1 MALPNIDER
10 RAEVARLA
18 SHGVSETEKLP
29 VQKDLPSS
37 HAPASRASS
46 GGRNRHTFR
55 ARLRL
60 TQKKVLSWVRQRILI
75 ALVGALVAA
84 YILFWVFTQFFV
96 FCRDAYVKTDVV
108 QVAPEVSGPILK
120 LEVGDNDRVV
130 ANAVLFQIDPEPFQ
144 IALRTQQAALA
155 LAQAD
160 LEKVQRQVGLAE
172 SQLAA
177 QEATLIDA
185 QKTMDRIAE
194 LFRGGETSAMTMD
207 NARKAYQVASADV
220 QEARSA
226 RAVALQEIVVQGAV
240 ISQAQA
246 RVAEADFE
254 LRKTTVR
261 APVPGQVAP
270 LKVRLGAYVSSGV
283 VAVAI
288 ISSEGW
294 RVVANLPER
303 NLLGL
308 KVGRKVWYS
317 VSSDPWRFHQGTIR
331 SISTGISRSSGSLQA
346 LPYVEPAVDW
356 IRLPRRFPVEIDLGK
371 LPEFQQLYQGAD
383 ASVLILPDFK

>member
-1 MALPNIDER
+1 
-10 RAEVARLA
+10 
-18 SHGVSETEKLP
+18 VSENEKLSVQRDSTSLRAP
-29 VQKDLPSS
+29 VTRPSS
-37 HAPASRASS
+37 V
-46 GGRNRHTFR
+46 GRKRRTFR
-55 ARLRL
+55 ARVRL
-60 TQKKVLSWVRQRILI
+60 SRKKILLWVRQHILI
-75 ALVGALVAA
+75 TLIGALAA
-84 YILFWVFTQFFV
+84 IYALFWIFTQFFV

-108 QVAPEVSGPILK
+108 EVAPEVSGPILK

-144 IALRTQQAALA
+144 IALHQQQAALA

-160 LEKVQRQVGLAE
+160 LEKAQRQVGLAE

-177 QEATLIDA
+177 REATLTDA

-194 LFRGGETSAMTMD
+194 LFKGGEASALTMD

-220 QEARSA
+220 QEAQSA
-226 RAVALQEIVVQGAV
+226 RTVALQEIVVQGAV
-240 ISQAQA
+240 VAQA
-246 RVAEADFE
+246 KAGVAKADFE

-261 APVPGQVAP
+261 APVSGQVAP

-283 VAVAI
+283 VAIAI
-288 ISSEGW
+288 VSSQNW

-308 KVGRKVWYS
+308 KVGRKVWFS
-317 VSSDPWRFHQGTIR
+317 VSSDPWRFRQGTIR
-331 SISTGISRSSGSLQA
+331 SISTGISRSSELVRA
-346 LPYVEPAVDW
+346 LPYVEPSVDW

-371 LPEFQQLYQGAD
+371 LPDLQQLYQGAD
-383 ASVLILPDFK
+383 ASVIILPDFK